1 MSNNELHIPFA
12 APLNAAD
19 TETQTF
25 GCRTNNP
32 DICAS
37 NGLNGVCAFVS
48 NDCIC
53 RKPSRAWKRQYSKL
67 KEGGNGE
74 S

>member
-37 NGLNGVCAFVS
+37 NGLNGVCL
-48 NDCIC
+48 
-53 RKPSRAWKRQYSKL
+53 RKQ
-67 KEGGNGE
+67 
-74 S
+74 

>member
-1 MSNNELHIPFA
+1 MGKKWVKVA
-12 APLNAAD
+12 YDAPLNELD

-32 DICAS
+32 EICSS
-37 NGLNGVCAFVS
+37 NCLEGICAFVTED
-48 NDCIC
+48 NIC
-53 RKPSRAWKRQYSKL
+53 RKPSRAWKKQYAKL
-67 KEGGNGE
+67 KEVCK